1 MDFVAANRLLD
12 DGPGLR
18 EMAEEQGYLF
28 VRGLL
33 PEESLWRLRQ
43 VILSEAAERGWLDP
57 EAPLLDGIARA
68 GMSTP
73 AHDDPRFTDL
83 QVAVHL
89 LPAFEEVR
97 SHPALLR
104 VLQNLFDGP
113 VQTHCGDVCRMAFP
127 DSFSQTTPPHQDQ
140 FFLKSEAET
149 WTAWIPV
156 GDCPRDLGAL
166 RVIPASHKAGLMTHG
181 PGSAGTIVEGETPWA
196 TADFACGDVL
206 LFQYLT
212 VHAARANLDPRRV
225 RVSVDCRYRRLQGQ
239 GGVRSEK

>member
-1 MDFVAANRLLD
+1 MDFVAANHLLT

-18 EMAEEQGYLF
+18 AMAEEQGYLF
-28 VRGLL
+28 VRDLL
-33 PEESLWRLRQ
+33 PERSLQRLRQ
-43 VILSEAAERGWLDP
+43 VILTEAATRGWLDP
-57 EAPLLDGIARA
+57 DAPLLDGIART

-89 LPAFEEVR
+89 LPEFEEIR
-97 SHPALLR
+97 SHPALLD
-104 VLQNLFDGP
+104 VLKNLFNGR

-127 DSFSQTTPPHQDQ
+127 DSIEQTTPPHQDQ

-156 GDCPRDLGAL
+156 GHCPRDLGAL
-166 RVIPASHKAGLMTHG
+166 RVIPASHKAGLMAHG
-181 PGSAGTIVEGETPWA
+181 QGVEGTSVSGDPQWA

-206 LFQYLT
+206 FFQYLT
-212 VHAARANLDPRRV
+212 VHAARANRDARRV
-225 RVSVDCRYRRLQGQ
+225 RVSVDCRYRRL
-239 GGVRSEK
+239 